1 MKDMVKKQEREKK
14 KPRCRIY
21 IYIYIYMRA
30 VGYKKMLVN
39 ERASSPV
46 FCGNE
51 KTPERVDMMKTEE
64 LI

>member
-1 MKDMVKKQEREKK
+1 
-14 KPRCRIY
+14 
-21 IYIYIYMRA
+21 MRA